1 MHHLQES
8 HSISRYPTV
17 KVAPSLPLPFSI
29 DPRALCPRGQSI
41 NTLAEDHGTEWFSD
55 TSPAAVQRR
64 QDEARASSIGLDALA
79 SRGGGGG
86 GGGSVDGDSDSD
98 SGDTT

>member
-1 MHHLQES
+1 MRLKVSQS
-8 HSISRYPTV
+8 NGYAIRNKKRSTLPPSPPPPPSSLGCCSPTTR
-17 KVAPSLPLPFSI
+17 PC
-29 DPRALCPRGQSI
+29 RAWEQDI

-79 SRGGGGG
+79 SRIGGGA
-86 GGGSVDGDSDSD
+86 
-98 SGDTT
+98 